1 MGQLTVIF
9 LKIGIIGKFYQ
20 IGLLKIADVLYI
32 PRHRFLKV
40 TMTTI
45 SPFAIVS
52 PEAQIG
58 ENVEIGHFCL
68 IESSVTIGRGCKLA
82 SHVVIKSGVS
92 IGENNQ
98 FCEGSVI
105 GGAPQHV
112 SALPPFGQ
120 IRIGDG
126 NVFREHTTIHRS
138 LKEHGT
144 TVIGNENY
152 LMINAHVAHDCV
164 IGNNNILVNNV
175 MLGGHVTIGNRAV
188 LGGAAAI
195 HQNARVGSLAMV
207 GGQAHVTQDI
217 PPFMMVDGLTGQIVG
232 LNLVGLRRSG
242 RTSEDIKILKG
253 AYFTLY
259 RKGLTWKETLEVFQ
273 EDYSM
278 GPVAELT
285 EFLQSTK
292 RGITR
297 ERASSR
303 SLLRVAEP
311 NETVSGEADTAI
323 PTIRATG

>member
-1 MGQLTVIF
+1 
-9 LKIGIIGKFYQ
+9 
-20 IGLLKIADVLYI
+20 
-32 PRHRFLKV
+32 
-40 TMTTI
+40 MTNI
-45 SPFAIVS
+45 SPSAVVS

-58 ENVEIGHFCL
+58 DNVEIGPFCL
-68 IESSVTIGRGCKLA
+68 IESGVSIGRGCKLA
-82 SHVVIKSGVS
+82 SHVVIKSGVT
-92 IGENNQ
+92 IGEDNR
-98 FCEGSVI
+98 FAEGSVI
-105 GGAPQHV
+105 GGFPQHV
-112 SALPPFGQ
+112 SAPPPFGL

-126 NVFREHTTIHRS
+126 NVFREHTTVHRS
-138 LKEHGT
+138 LKEQGT

-152 LMINAHVAHDCV
+152 LMVNAHVAHDCV

-195 HQNARVGSLAMV
+195 HQNCRVGSLAMV

-242 RTSEDIKILKG
+242 RTSEDMKTLKG

-259 RKGLTWKETLEVFQ
+259 RKGLTWKELVQVFQ

-285 EFLQSTK
+285 EFLLSTK

-311 NETVSGEADTAI
+311 GETASSEGDTV
-323 PTIRATG
+323 TTTVRATG